1 MISKLDFATLMKE
14 DEEDDGNQ
22 SSTEEVTILK
32 ETSGNEPDSKQ
43 EAVSARKF
51 FQNVYEKVK

>member
-1 MISKLDFATLMKE
+1 MISKLDFAALMKE
-14 DEEDDGNQ
+14 DEEEEGEDQ
-22 SSTEEVTILK
+22 STEEVTILK
-32 ETSGNEPDSKQ
+32 ETSGNQTDSKQ